1 MSTPG
6 LDTGSA
12 LDPPEQPEAELP
24 RSYLRLC
31 LLLMLAEGPSHGYEL
46 LEQVRRLGLSGAEP
60 GGLYRSLRA
69 MERDELVTSCWQ
81 MSQAG
86 PPRRTYLLNE
96 AGHRALRASVG
107 SLREM
112 QRLLATLLDRYDDL
126 VGQVGPTSRP

>member
-1 MSTPG
+1 MDAERRAPHP
-6 LDTGSA
+6 LAA
-12 LDPPEQPEAELP
+12 LEVELP
-24 RSYLRLC
+24 RSYLRFC
-31 LLLMLAEGPSHGYEL
+31 LLLLLAEGPSHGYEL
-46 LEQVRRLGLSGAEP
+46 LEQVRRLGLRGAEP

-69 MERDELVTSCWQ
+69 MERDELVTSWWQ

-86 PPRRTYLLNE
+86 PPRRTYLLND

>member
-1 MSTPG
+1 MSTPR
-6 LDTGSA
+6 LDTAGA
-12 LDPPEQPEAELP
+12 LNPPAPPEGELP

-31 LLLMLAEGPSHGYEL
+31 LLLLLAEGPSHGYEL
-46 LEQVRRLGLSGAEP
+46 LERVRRLGLRSAEP

-69 MERDELVTSCWQ
+69 MEREELVTSCWQ

-107 SLREM
+107 SLREL
-112 QRLLATLLDRYDDL
+112 QGLLATLLDRYDDV
-126 VGQVGPTSRP
+126 VGQVGPRSRP

>member
-1 MSTPG
+1 MSTPE
-6 LDTGSA
+6 LDVA
-12 LDPPEQPEAELP
+12 EAELP
-24 RSYLRLC
+24 HAYLRPL

-46 LEQVRRLGLSGAEP
+46 LEQLRRLGLRGAEP

-81 MSQAG
+81 MPQAG

-96 AGHRALRASVG
+96 AGHRALRSSVG
-107 SLREM
+107 SLREV

-126 VGQVGPTSRP
+126 VGQVGPASRS

>member
-1 MSTPG
+1 MNMPG
-6 LDTGSA
+6 LEE
-12 LDPPEQPEAELP
+12 PEGELP
-24 RSYLRLC
+24 RAYLRPC

-46 LEQVRRLGLSGAEP
+46 LEQVRRLGIRGAEP

-107 SLREM
+107 SLREV
-112 QRLLATLLDRYDDL
+112 QRLLATVLDRYDDL
-126 VGQVGPTSRP
+126 VGQLDSTSRP